1 MSLFTSLDSLEY
13 PIVKSLQNLDG
24 TWLDQFSLFV
34 SNIPL
39 MLSFFGVIIILMIWK
54 RHRLWKPLL
63 FALIISAT
71 TSYLINE

>member
-1 MSLFTSLDSLEY
+1 MSPPQSLDSLEY
-13 PIVKSLQNLDG
+13 PLVKSLQNLDG
-24 TWLDQFSLFV
+24 TLLDTFSLFV

-39 MLSFFGVIIILMIWK
+39 MLSFFGIIIIFMIWK

-63 FALIISAT
+63 FALIISAA